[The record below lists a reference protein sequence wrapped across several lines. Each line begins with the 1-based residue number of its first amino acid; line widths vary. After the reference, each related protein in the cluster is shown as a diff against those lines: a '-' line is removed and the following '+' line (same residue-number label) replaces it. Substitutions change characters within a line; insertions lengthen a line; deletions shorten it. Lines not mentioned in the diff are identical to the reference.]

1 VASSASEPRPV
12 VGVTTYVERAAYG
25 VWDHEATLLPRTYA
39 DAVLRAGG
47 APVLLPT
54 IGPALPEVV
63 GRLDA
68 LVLSGGAD
76 VDPANY
82 GREAHPRTV
91 SRPERDASELGLL
104 AHALAAGVPVLAV
117 CRGAQLLNVAL
128 GGTLVQHLPDVVG
141 SDDHQPGRGVFG
153 RFDVDLAAGSRAA
166 GILGERASVLCYHH
180 QAVDALGEGLVVSAR
195 DADGVVQA
203 VERPGD
209 PFVLGVQ
216 FHPEQDADDDRLFRA
231 VVEAGRAHAA
241 ARTAAGVAR

>member
-1 VASSASEPRPV
+1 MASSASEARPV
-12 VGVTTYVERAAYG
+12 VGITTYVERAAYG

-63 GRLDA
+63 ARLDA

-82 GREAHPRTV
+82 GRVAHPRTV

-104 AHALAAGVPVLAV
+104 ALALAAGLPVLAV

-141 SDDHQPGRGVFG
+141 SDAYQPGSGVFG
-153 RFDVDLAAGSRAA
+153 RVEVEIAAGSRAA
-166 GILGERASVLCYHH
+166 GILGERAGVLCYHH
-180 QAVDALGEGLVVSAR
+180 QAVDTLGEGLTVTAR
-195 DADGVVQA
+195 SADGTVQA
-203 VERPGD
+203 VERAGE

-216 FHPEQDADDDRLFRA
+216 FHPEQDAGDDRLFRA
-231 VVEAGRAHAA
+231 VVEAGRAHAG
-241 ARTAAGVAR
+241 AREVLR